1 MRTLLIVA
9 TRKEIQPLLTDLQ
22 VNKIEEDLYHTTFI
36 HLGELDILIAGM
48 GIPFTMYHLMNAL
61 SLKKYNLVINA
72 GVCGSFQEDL
82 KIGTLVNVTQE
93 EFADIGFQDRKMFY
107 TFFEN
112 NLIDLNITP
121 FKKGKLLNEYLPF
134 EGLKKLRQVKSI
146 TVNTC
151 HGDKESIDLFKNKF
165 SPDIE
170 NMEGAAIFYI
180 CLQKQIPFAEIRC
193 ISNMVED
200 RDTKKWDLPTSIL
213 NLNQYLIETFN
224 NLNKK
229 VK

>member
-9 TRKEIQPLLTDLQ
+9 TRKEIQPLLTELQ
-22 VNKIEEDLYHTTFI
+22 VNKVEEDLYHTTFI
-36 HLGELDILIAGM
+36 HLGELDILITGI
-48 GIPFTMYHLMNAL
+48 GIPFAMYHLMNTL

-72 GVCGSFQEDL
+72 GVCGSFHEDL
-82 KIGTLVNVTQE
+82 KIGTLVNVAQE
-93 EFADIGFQDRKMFY
+93 EFADIGIQDRKMFY
-107 TFFEN
+107 TFFEKN
-112 NLIDLNITP
+112 WIDLDMTP
-121 FKKGKLLNEYLPF
+121 FKKGKLVNEYLPF

-151 HGDKESIDLFKNKF
+151 HGDEESINIFRKKF
-165 SPDIE
+165 SPDVE

-200 RDTKKWDLPTSIL
+200 RDITKWDLPTSIQ

-224 NLNKK
+224 ILNKK
-229 VK
+229 AK